1 MKKIPFISFS
11 VTHTGHVLWRL
22 QLFRT
27 KTDCTETP
35 LGDTGG
41 WWRIPVVL
49 SPTVMGRRGEKGAA
63 HGPPPL
69 PAVHPCAGWG
79 FCANV
84 MLVFWDLFCS
94 LWVSGKVPKA
104 AARNAALPSTEC
116 PSLGLGAAVSTQP
129 AFGKCSQRETLQ
141 KHIGDELRKWVVGWA
156 NWFRSMVLL
165 FCFVY
170 AASFHGDL

>member
-22 QLFRT
+22 QLFGT

-79 FCANV
+79 FCANM
-84 MLVFWDLFCS
+84 MLVFWDLFCLKNPLLS
-94 LWVSGKVPKA
+94 LGFWEGTQGSSQERRSAQHWVSITGFGCCGFHPACIWEVQSKRDLTKA
-104 AARNAALPSTEC
+104 YWRWTSEMSCWL
-116 PSLGLGAAVSTQP
+116 
-129 AFGKCSQRETLQ
+129 SQL
-141 KHIGDELRKWVVGWA
+141 V
-156 NWFRSMVLL
+156 
-165 FCFVY
+165 
-170 AASFHGDL
+170 